1 MKQVILNKKQQVTI
15 FLVMMSQVWW
25 FEPEWVFGWLETM
38 QAGSVL
44 WDGPGMTQ
52 AVTAEF
58 WQVFKSKLHDLGMKM
73 IITHIPL

>member
-1 MKQVILNKKQQVTI
+1 MKQVILNKKQQVTHV
-15 FLVMMSQVWW
+15 LGMMSQVWW

-38 QAGSVL
+38 HAVSVL

-58 WQVFKSKLHDLGMKM
+58 RQVFKSKLIWEWKW
-73 IITHIPL
+73 